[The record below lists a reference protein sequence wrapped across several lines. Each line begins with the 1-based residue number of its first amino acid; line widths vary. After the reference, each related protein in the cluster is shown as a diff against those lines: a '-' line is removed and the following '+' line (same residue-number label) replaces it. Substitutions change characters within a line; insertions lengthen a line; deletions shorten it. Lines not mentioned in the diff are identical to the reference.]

1 MTTNWDRFD
10 ASEELRPA
18 EESPELEAS
27 EEEIPDEVPEGPR
40 VGNVHLALWEI
51 LVRKARQ
58 KLQDGGYPIPR
69 KPQVDITNLSVPEDV
84 ETLGA
89 IPLANLLLQYQGW
102 YAYSTAQLAFARSDM
117 AAFDEFYEVQLGQ
130 KMHSIS
136 MHEEGR
142 PVKDILKAL
151 AVRDEPLRSLMV
163 KKVELSQRVQMIDGL
178 VQSLAIQCK
187 ALTNEQIRR
196 HAAQKLDLKEY

>member
-1 MTTNWDRFD
+1 MTAKNID
-10 ASEELRPA
+10 SEEDEREVLTDDEPK
-18 EESPELEAS
+18 EEPFVEEDEAT
-27 EEEIPDEVPEGPR
+27 GGTKA
-40 VGNVHLALWEI
+40 GNVHLALWEF
-51 LVRKARQ
+51 LVRKARK
-58 KLQDGGYPIPR
+58 KLQDAGYPIPQ
-69 KPQVDITNLSVPEDV
+69 KPTASVNQLSVPTDV
-84 ETLGA
+84 EGLGA

-130 KMHSIS
+130 KMHSIAS
-136 MHEEGR
+136 NSDGR

-151 AVRDEPLRSLMV
+151 AVKDDPLRSLMI

-178 VQSLAIQCK
+178 VQSLAIQCR

-196 HAAQKLDLKEY
+196 HAAQKLDSKEF